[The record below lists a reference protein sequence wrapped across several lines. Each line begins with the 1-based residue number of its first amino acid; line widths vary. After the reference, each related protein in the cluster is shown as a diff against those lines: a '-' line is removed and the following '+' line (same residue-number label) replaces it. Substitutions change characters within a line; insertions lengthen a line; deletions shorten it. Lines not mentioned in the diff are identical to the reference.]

1 MTPAHGTPLGLSSTP
16 LSDMSLFS
24 DLDFPTSSTP
34 WANGNLVSGLAN
46 YSVTEVIDS
55 GPENTAPMAT
65 PTTRSTQK
73 HSAAVA
79 PQTNI
84 HASSMAQNSS
94 MNWLQEADSSTPLM
108 MGLIAPSSAD
118 RPALDVLADVVGA
131 DTSTSNSRST
141 RQNRLTS
148 PAPSRTSGTME
159 PPTRTPGS
167 RLFHSS
173 TTGIAGT
180 LTRSASRA
188 RTSTSGNHNASVVP
202 TSNQS
207 QAHTHMGSMSPML
220 DLSGILHSSML
231 SEDNEMD
238 TSTAS
243 GTSSNKKRKRAGGE
257 VCPCVHSL

>member
-1 MTPAHGTPLGLSSTP
+1 MTPAHGTSLGLSSTP

-46 YSVTEVIDS
+46 YSVTEMLDN
-55 GPENTAPMAT
+55 GAENTAPMAT
-65 PTTRSTQK
+65 PMNRGTVK
-73 HSAAVA
+73 HAAAAA

-84 HASSMAQNSS
+84 HTSSMAQSSS

-108 MGLIAPSSAD
+108 MGLIVPSSAD
-118 RPALDVLADVVGA
+118 RRGLDVLADVVGA
-131 DTSTSNSRST
+131 DNAASNARNT
-141 RQNRLTS
+141 RLTS
-148 PAPSRTSGTME
+148 PAPSKTTGTME

-167 RLFHSS
+167 RLFHAS
-173 TTGIAGT
+173 TNGIAGT

-188 RTSTSGNHNASVVP
+188 RTSTSGNHNTASG
-202 TSNQS
+202 TNQS
-207 QAHTHMGSMSPML
+207 HIQTHMGSMSPML

-243 GTSSNKKRKRAGGE
+243 GTMSNKKRKRTGGE
-257 VCPCVHSL
+257 VSRCVVKSRV